1 MEKLEKERELIKE
14 NEKRKIA
21 EEINAKG
28 IIKIDLN
35 NLKELDTTKLQ
46 LMQIEQLN
54 KDKKELETKLQAT
67 AKKADHLE
75 KSL

>member
-35 NLKELDTTKLQ
+35 NLKDLDTTKLQ

-67 AKKADHLE
+67 AKKLII
-75 KSL
+75 

>member
-35 NLKELDTTKLQ
+35 NLKDLDTTKLQ

-54 KDKKELETKLQAT
+54 KDKKNWKLNY
-67 AKKADHLE
+67 KPRL
-75 KSL
+75 KS